1 MSFSSS
7 RSLIQRIYSKKL
19 CASKIQNF
27 SYRTTFS
34 SHFLNVKF
42 DLMPSY
48 LSESLVLIYHMY
60 FSLNKPTSSCLKKL
74 KKKPLISPKISKLRP
89 QRLTIRY
96 IMVYQEALW
105 TLDTEK
111 MLRLFFRTN
120 FASFERV
127 FVSAKFWSGTQS

>member
-60 FSLNKPTSSCLKKL
+60 FSLNKPTTSSGFKILEKN
-74 KKKPLISPKISKLRP
+74 PLISPKMLKIRP

-96 IMVYQEALW
+96 IMVYQEALG

-111 MLRLFFRTN
+111 MLRLFFKTN
-120 FASFERV
+120 FASFEQV
-127 FVSAKFWSGTQS
+127 FVSAKF